1 MKRLYS
7 LLIFV
12 FLLFTISCDEEAAL
26 AAVDC
31 EQDFDCA
38 GECGGSAVV
47 DNCDVCDAD
56 ASNDCTLD
64 DCNVWGGDGTTC
76 SPVTFNFTGD
86 VDTFDTDSFETSLA
100 STLSCDVSQVEVVDY
115 GYVSSSNRDEEMYVI
130 VNFLDSDSS
139 DTSIDDLLQTVQTE
153 LSSGGSIGG
162 YDVSAPLISNISEDA
177 CQSALDDCGICGG
190 SGIPEGE
197 CDCFGNVNDCN
208 GDCGGTAAEDCN
220 GDCDGSA
227 VVDAC
232 GDCGGDAQSLD
243 DCPICYNGS
252 INTGLLGYWDGLTY
266 SNDGDCDNE
275 IVSHYNNI
283 IEWNFEVY
291 EEGDEILYAA
301 YMGKGTNDY
310 NEDISDMTDDGPST
324 ETGTL
329 SCADNNSDGEID
341 ENYVTFC
348 PNDEYIN
355 DGSECFIVMI
365 DLSDGNLIITQ
376 EESGEGADCT
386 QTITFTQSEPSMCDD
401 DMIDQ
406 EILGDWLGSNYSA
419 SSGCNPDETMTQD
432 EIMQW
437 WLQIEYDDGDYTFD
451 AEQHEYDCSEENLND
466 DEEDDT
472 CSDSEEGVFSCAE
485 IGNDVQMCFEEET
498 YIDGMYDSYATDCQN
513 VSLSV
518 DLTTLTI
525 SNTYISY
532 AENDTD
538 YDICTETL
546 TFVRPYT
553 LDCISDCDA
562 TQLITFQSFIEDW
575 DDDEISDEEAY
586 SFCEWF
592 LGEDDNGCL
601 SDCGINSYLDQMME
615 MCDEAVEDYGASC
628 EDNDSEYCFEDL
640 DMDDNSYPDCISDC
654 QGAGGLTE
662 IDDPNAFCN
671 VVIGFSENCMSDC
684 VFEGYNSIEN
694 LQGDCSS
701 CIDAG
706 DCDSLLYEDELGDD
720 DNECDDEDDSC
731 LDDCNLDGLEGNITE
746 DPDAFCQI
754 AVNVDLSCVEDC
766 NGCDEGLSTIVALCL
781 GCLALDNCNDVF
793 ADEDAESEDS
803 QADEPGTDY
812 CYGNCC
818 VDGWAD
824 NDCDGV
830 CDCCY
835 HQVDNE
841 CMDSG
846 CYWTTNDSYPDG
858 FCMTEDESIGGDPG
872 APPECMQD
880 CPLIDD
886 VDGESIDS
894 VCGWITSVGGF
905 TNACFDDCSDE
916 DMEFPMML
924 DSVCSCYALTDSEC
938 ENSNDCSFGYWD
950 GDFGCWPNEVID
962 EEEGDGDDP
971 FSCLS
976 DCEDLDII
984 TGDPA
989 DIGQTTYC
997 NTLLSVDQ
1005 NCWSDCNSDVLNF
1018 MDMFIMQCE
1027 TCIEADACECCFVEE
1042 GPDGCEDF
1050 ECAIDSDNN
1059 GDNGNDESTAGD
1071 WYCETDGETTYY
1083 NSSEECEANCG
1094 GLNCGQLSS
1103 EVIINDCLEFF
1114 NADEVDACTTFT
1126 DEVTCDQS
1134 DACDWDSDLES
1145 CSSEGPPTCIWDC
1158 EGLCDW
1164 VSINSDVNVIDEN
1177 PLGFCSWV
1185 VNTLP
1190 NTECSSDCDDN
1201 TTSDLQGYV
1210 IECQACLDTGDPL
1223 SDACL
1228 AIDGD
1233 DEDSQDD
1240 SDSGVVYEYFCDE
1253 QGEEI
1258 YYDSSEECEANCAD
1272 GCWMTESED
1281 EGLPECFND
1290 CSGYNEL
1297 LACADGSCG
1306 WNSYCTYISSWN
1318 GDSCSSDCD
1327 GEDAEILSV
1336 MGPMCDQCLA
1346 ADNCEEMFGSDG
1358 NGDMNMDV
1366 DVPDCA
1372 MSCTIELAFLGD
1384 TSGDSEEINF
1394 TDAQCDWIDA
1404 QSTDQACSNDCNEQ
1418 DQAAW
1423 STYLTLMYALG
1434 CSSDS
1439 SGE

>member
-7 LLIFV
+7 LLFFV

-26 AAVDC
+26 AAVECD
-31 EQDFDCA
+31 QDFDCA
-38 GECGGSAVV
+38 GECGGTAVV
-47 DNCDVCDAD
+47 GGCDETCG
-56 ASNDCTLD
+56 STLEND
-64 DCNVWGGDGTTC
+64 DCGVCGGDGTTC

-130 VNFLDSDSS
+130 VNFLESDSS

-162 YDVSAPLISNISEDA
+162 YDVSAPVISNISEDA

-232 GDCGGDAQSLD
+232 GDCGGDAESLD

-266 SNDGDCDNE
+266 SNDGDCDNDE
-275 IVSHYNNI
+275 IESHYNNI

-310 NEDISDMTDDGPST
+310 NEDMSNMTDDGPST
-324 ETGTL
+324 ETGAL
-329 SCADNNSDGEID
+329 SCTDNNSDGEID

-365 DLSDGNLIITQ
+365 DLSDGNLEITQ

-386 QTITFTQSEPSMCDD
+386 GTITFTQSEPSMCDD

-451 AEQHEYDCSEENLND
+451 AEQHENDCSEENLSN

-472 CSDSEEGVFSCAE
+472 CSDSEEGIFSCAE

-562 TQLITFQSFIEDW
+562 NQLITFQSFIEDW
-575 DDDEISDEEAY
+575 DDDEISNEEAY

-628 EDNDSEYCFEDL
+628 EDSDSEYCFEDL

-654 QGAGGLTE
+654 QGLDGLTE

-671 VVIGFSENCMSDC
+671 VVIGFSENCISDC
-684 VFEGYNSIEN
+684 VFEGYNSIEA

-731 LDDCNLDGLEGNITE
+731 LDDCNLEGLEGNITE
-746 DPDAFCQI
+746 DPNAFCQI

-766 NGCDEGLSTIVALCL
+766 NGCDEGLSTIVALCV

-793 ADEDAESEDS
+793 AEELDEDVPV
-803 QADEPGTDY
+803 EPVTDTDY

-886 VDGESIDS
+886 VDGENIDS
-894 VCGWITSVGGF
+894 VCDWIASVGEL

-916 DMEFPMML
+916 EMEFPMSL
-924 DSVCSCYALTDSEC
+924 ESVCSCYALTDSEC
-938 ENSNDCSFGYWD
+938 ADSSDCLFGNWDENT
-950 GDFGCWPNEVID
+950 GCWPNFVFEED
-962 EEEGDGDDP
+962 E
-971 FSCLS
+971 
-976 DCEDLDII
+976 
-984 TGDPA
+984 
-989 DIGQTTYC
+989 
-997 NTLLSVDQ
+997 
-1005 NCWSDCNSDVLNF
+1005 
-1018 MDMFIMQCE
+1018 
-1027 TCIEADACECCFVEE
+1027 
-1042 GPDGCEDF
+1042 
-1050 ECAIDSDNN
+1050 SDNN
-1059 GDNGNDESTAGD
+1059 HEYFCDEQGEITYYYSSEECESNCSDYCWMIESNDNDSGGGD
-1071 WYCETDGETTYY
+1071 WYCDALGEATYY

-1094 GLNCGQLSS
+1094 GNNCGQLAS

-1114 NADEVDACTTFT
+1114 NEDEVDACTSFT
-1126 DEVTCDQS
+1126 DGVTCDQS
-1134 DACDWDSDLES
+1134 DACDWDSDNNS
-1145 CSSEGPPTCIWDC
+1145 CIPEGPPTCIWDC

-1164 VSINSDVNVIDEN
+1164 VSINSDVNSIDEN
-1177 PLGFCSWV
+1177 PFGFCSWA
-1185 VNTLP
+1185 VNTLS
-1190 NTECSSDCDDN
+1190 NSECSSDCDDN
-1201 TTSDLQGYV
+1201 TTSYLEGYV
-1210 IECQACLDTGDPL
+1210 GECQACLETDDPL
-1223 SDACL
+1223 SDTCQS
-1228 AIDGD
+1228 IDGD

-1240 SDSGVVYEYFCDE
+1240 SDSGMMYQYFCDDSAT
-1253 QGEEI
+1253 
-1258 YYDSSEECEANCAD
+1258 YYDSSEECELNCTD
-1272 GCWMTESED
+1272 YCWMEETDSGD
-1281 EGLPECFND
+1281 DDDLHDGLPECFND

-1318 GDSCSSDCD
+1318 EDSCSSDCD
-1327 GEDAEILSV
+1327 GEDADILSV

-1366 DVPDCA
+1366 EVPDCA
-1372 MSCTIELAFLGD
+1372 MSCTVELALLGD

-1404 QSTDQACSNDCNEQ
+1404 QSTDFSLVIDPQMTCSNDCNEQ